1 MNRFR
6 ETVGILIVD
15 DTPEHIKT
23 AAAILKTLGYPIRAA
38 SNAEHALRLI
48 EKQVPTV
55 LLLDIAMPGMDGFE
69 LMRKL
74 SKYPFYADMAILCVT
89 ASSDRQSIEQGFAL
103 GARDYVVKPYHS
115 SELLARVKNHIQL
128 VIQSKELKHSYEE
141 LDQFCLNISH
151 DLRSP
156 LYTVCQLCDLLEKS
170 CGDLSSDQ
178 TKEILKRIR
187 TKSFQT
193 ARMAERLLDLSRVS
207 LKECRKEIVN
217 LNLLLSSVIEELKNL
232 NSDRNIIFSSDIL
245 PEIQA
250 DPELIRILFQNILG
264 NAIKF
269 TRDRNPARIAV
280 SFRNADDAVTLE
292 VCDNGAGFDPEGSKK
307 LFQVFERLHTQ
318 EEFEGTGVGLA
329 IAKRIMRHHNGSIS
343 IKGKPENG
351 ACVTLSFPV

>member
-141 LDQFCLNISH
+141 LDRFALNVH
-151 DLRSP
+151 DLRFHHYILSVSSV
-156 LYTVCQLCDLLEKS
+156 TCWRKAA
-170 CGDLSSDQ
+170 GDLSSDQ
-178 TKEILKRIR
+178 AKRSLKGFDKIFPDR
-187 TKSFQT
+187 QNGV
-193 ARMAERLLDLSRVS
+193 ERLLGLSCVS
-207 LKECRKEIVN
+207 LKECRKRN
-217 LNLLLSSVIEELKNL
+217 SKLKSLLSSVIEELKNL
-232 NSDRNIIFSSDIL
+232 NSDRNIFFPLISFLKSRQIL
-245 PEIQA
+245 
-250 DPELIRILFQNILG
+250 N
-264 NAIKF
+264 
-269 TRDRNPARIAV
+269 
-280 SFRNADDAVTLE
+280 
-292 VCDNGAGFDPEGSKK
+292 
-307 LFQVFERLHTQ
+307 
-318 EEFEGTGVGLA
+318 
-329 IAKRIMRHHNGSIS
+329 
-343 IKGKPENG
+343 
-351 ACVTLSFPV
+351 